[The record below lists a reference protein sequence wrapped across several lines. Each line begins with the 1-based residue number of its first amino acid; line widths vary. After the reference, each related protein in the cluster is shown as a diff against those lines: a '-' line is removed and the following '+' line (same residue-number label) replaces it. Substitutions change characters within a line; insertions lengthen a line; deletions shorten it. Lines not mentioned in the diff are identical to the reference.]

1 MIKYFFFLLFFW
13 IKSYAFSQNQLVKI
27 DFQIVYGETEV
38 FLNENILIDSTDWIV
53 FSKLKFYIGNCR
65 SYSKG
70 DTVISQRIDYY
81 LVDFSK
87 SENLPISIETSE
99 SLDSICLLI
108 GTDSLTNVSGLFEG
122 ALDPLS
128 GMYWAWNSGYIHL
141 KVTGKSSLVTNEK
154 QQFDWHLGGYRK
166 PYPTQF
172 SLTKKVKNGK
182 IDFNLDSFIQEL
194 RQSAPTIKL
203 MSPGKKAHQLMS
215 DFIQSNQQ

>member
-1 MIKYFFFLLFFW
+1 MRTILLLFLLH
-13 IKSYAFSQNQLVKI
+13 SFSIWTQIQVHFTVENQLIFPETKIILNDGNWIEFETVKLYLQFPKSKSVSA
-27 DFQIVYGETEV
+27 DSV
-38 FLNENILIDSTDWIV
+38 FLIDLADSNSLILPLPYSIDH
-53 FSKLKFYIGNCR
+53 
-65 SYSKG
+65 
-70 DTVISQRIDYY
+70 
-81 LVDFSK
+81 VD
-87 SENLPISIETSE
+87 
-99 SLDSICLLI
+99 LLI
-108 GTDSLTNVSGLFEG
+108 GLDSLLNTSARVDGN
-122 ALDPLS
+122 LDPAL

-154 QQFDWHLGGYRK
+154 HQFDWHLGGYRK

-215 DFIQSNQQ
+215 DFIQSNRQ

>member
-1 MIKYFFFLLFFW
+1 MRTILLLFLLH
-13 IKSYAFSQNQLVKI
+13 SFSIWTQIQVQFTVENQLIFPETKIILNDGNWIEFETVKLYLQFPKSKSVSA
-27 DFQIVYGETEV
+27 DSV
-38 FLNENILIDSTDWIV
+38 FLIDLADSNSLILPLPYSIDH
-53 FSKLKFYIGNCR
+53 
-65 SYSKG
+65 
-70 DTVISQRIDYY
+70 
-81 LVDFSK
+81 VD
-87 SENLPISIETSE
+87 
-99 SLDSICLLI
+99 LLI
-108 GTDSLTNVSGLFEG
+108 GLDSLLNTSARVDGN
-122 ALDPLS
+122 LDPAL

-154 QQFDWHLGGYRK
+154 HQFDWHLGGYRK

-215 DFIQSNQQ
+215 DFIQSNRQ